1 MAADHGLSFR
11 IEQFGAVASTQQLVR
26 DRIAAGEA
34 VHGVV
39 VRAREQTRGRGRHGR
54 HFVAL
59 PGGSY
64 QSLAIGGDAVGLDW
78 ADGSGPSPALALG
91 VGIAET
97 LGRYGAR
104 VQLKWPNDLYYAGK
118 KLGGILAEVVRGY
131 LLVGVGVNVDNDVPA
146 GATGLRGWDIDGVH
160 GAVLA
165 GIEAGLALL
174 RAGEGLDGRY
184 APFDCLVGRRVVVE
198 LGPGERVAGVVAGI
212 DARGGLRLCASG
224 EVVLIER
231 GSVVEIK

>member
-1 MAADHGLSFR
+1 MAALHGLSFR
-11 IEQFGAVASTQQLVR
+11 IEQFEAVASTQQLVR
-26 DRIAAGEA
+26 ERLVAGEP

-39 VRAREQTRGRGRHGR
+39 VRAREQTEGRGRHGR
-54 HFVAL
+54 RFVAL

-64 QSLAIGGDAVGLDW
+64 QSLAIGGAAVGLDW
-78 ADGSGPSPALALG
+78 AAEAGPSPALALG

-118 KLGGILAEVVRGY
+118 KLGGILAEVVRSY
-131 LLVGVGVNVDNDVPA
+131 LLVGVGINVDNDVPA

-160 GAVLA
+160 GAVLE
-165 GIEAGLALL
+165 GIEVGLALL
-174 RAGEGLDGRY
+174 RVGGELDVRY
-184 APFDCLVGRRVVVE
+184 APLDCLVGRRVVVE
-198 LGPGERVAGVVAGI
+198 VGARERVAGRVAGI
-212 DARGGLRLCASG
+212 DARGRLRLQRLS
-224 EVVLIER
+224 EVVLIDR